1 MATSLVATKIRYYSP
16 MAFPAAR
23 PYFWWILAA
32 ALLAPCRGLPQTAPP
47 EPFDDIARRAESLL
61 DSKPREAMALYKQA
75 LALRPQ
81 WAEGWFYLG
90 GASYRLEQYAEAR
103 GAFQRSI
110 ELNAGNGPAWAFL
123 GLCEYELK
131 NFDHALSNIERGE
144 KLGLGSNAG
153 FETAVRQR
161 AALLLIRASL
171 FDKAMAQLQPLTRV
185 REQPPAVIEA
195 AGLCALGTPG
205 TPSELTPARRKV
217 VMLAGR
223 AQWAATGQRV
233 AEAEPL
239 YRELLG
245 SYPNEPGVHYAH
257 GLFLMESDKSAALD
271 EFQHELRSNPRHWP
285 SLLASAFLQTSSG
298 DPRAAI
304 SSIQRAAKYAPEGYR
319 WLCNAELGRAYLA
332 LNETAA
338 AIPLFELAAKQEP
351 QSAQTHFYL
360 EQAFRR
366 SGRKAEAAREHAEF
380 VRIKAEQDPL
390 STPSE
395 VAK

>member
-1 MATSLVATKIRYYSP
+1 
-16 MAFPAAR
+16 
-23 PYFWWILAA
+23 
-32 ALLAPCRGLPQTAPP
+32 
-47 EPFDDIARRAESLL
+47 
-61 DSKPREAMALYKQA
+61 
-75 LALRPQ
+75 
-81 WAEGWFYLG
+81 
-90 GASYRLEQYAEAR
+90 
-103 GAFQRSI
+103 
-110 ELNAGNGPAWAFL
+110 
-123 GLCEYELK
+123 
-131 NFDHALSNIERGE
+131 
-144 KLGLGSNAG
+144 
-153 FETAVRQR
+153 
-161 AALLLIRASL
+161 
-171 FDKAMAQLQPLTRV
+171 
-185 REQPPAVIEA
+185 
-195 AGLCALGTPG
+195 
-205 TPSELTPARRKV
+205 
-217 VMLAGR
+217 MLAGR

-233 AEAEPL
+233 GEAEPL